1 MSRYT
6 LKTFCNDKVLEVFE
20 HRSSSKLRGI
30 LSHERFHHADK
41 TGPFGEPSV
50 HPDKFI
56 IVDSQRYRLF
66 EGNIADAIAF
76 LKKL

>member
-6 LKTFCNDKVLEVFE
+6 LKTFCGDKVLEVFE
-20 HRSSSKLRGI
+20 HRNPAKLKLI
-30 LSHERFHHADK
+30 LSHDRFYHAGK
-41 TGPFGEPSV
+41 TGPFGEPST

-66 EGNIADAIAF
+66 EGNIVDAIAF
-76 LKKL
+76 LKTL